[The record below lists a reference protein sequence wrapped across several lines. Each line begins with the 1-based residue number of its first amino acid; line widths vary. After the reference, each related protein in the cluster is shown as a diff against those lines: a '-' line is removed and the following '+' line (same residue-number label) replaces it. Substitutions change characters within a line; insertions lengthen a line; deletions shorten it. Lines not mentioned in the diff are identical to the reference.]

1 MRSGRKVA
9 FLTCRGINLY
19 FSHRLATGY
28 TFSFYLFYFFYPVL
42 PVACKVSHV
51 GAPAN
56 SPSHALKHFN
66 HQHSKAALRRYA
78 SDSSFLSL
86 RLSRWLSTTGCKVYG
101 HSGKLHISSFQK
113 IFPSRL
119 TCTTEFVPVAHTEI
133 DCQRTLFH
141 K

>member
-1 MRSGRKVA
+1 MTS
-9 FLTCRGINLY
+9 CGINLY
-19 FSHRLATGY
+19 FSQHLATGY
-28 TFSFYLFYFFYPVL
+28 TFSFYLFIFFHFYPIL
-42 PVACKVSHV
+42 AVAGMVSRV
-51 GAPAN
+51 GAPTN
-56 SPSHALKHFN
+56 SPSPALEHFN

-86 RLSRWLSTTGCKVYG
+86 CLYLALSVCLSTTGCKVHG
-101 HSGKLHISSFQK
+101 HPGKLHILSFQK

-119 TCTTEFVPVAHTEI
+119 TCTTEFVPVTHTEM